1 MTTIH
6 TNIRSILTNSGLSA
20 LKINSA
26 YPARFSRQGA
36 VYSLPLRYPARF
48 SRQGGDTINLI
59 SPLLQECIKLP
70 QTFSKGFNIFKIFL
84 ILSTFGPMIKWL
96 IRTFLG
102 LLFSAIGIVWN
113 ESSSALGFLYE
124 LSKSFL
130 DY

>member
-48 SRQGGDTINLI
+48 SRQGGDTRILVCLPKNIITLT
-59 SPLLQECIKLP
+59 KLAP
-70 QTFSKGFNIFKIFL
+70 SEA
-84 ILSTFGPMIKWL
+84 STCFA
-96 IRTFLG
+96 R
-102 LLFSAIGIVWN
+102 V
-113 ESSSALGFLYE
+113 
-124 LSKSFL
+124 
-130 DY
+130 